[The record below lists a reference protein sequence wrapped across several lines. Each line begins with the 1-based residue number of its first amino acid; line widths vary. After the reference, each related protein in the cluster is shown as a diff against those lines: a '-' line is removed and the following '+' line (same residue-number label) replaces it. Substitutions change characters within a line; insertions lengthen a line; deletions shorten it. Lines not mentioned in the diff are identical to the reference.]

1 MFSMASILPYL
12 VVIGTVLGKPMSEM
26 PSMLPHQNFTMS
38 QCEAM
43 MDGHLPYSTPKGFEF
58 TGNVRRYYV
67 AAEYVT
73 WDYAPSGNIALYL

>member
-1 MFSMASILPYL
+1 LPQ
-12 VVIGTVLGKPMSEM
+12 
-26 PSMLPHQNFTMS
+26 QNFTIS

-43 MDGHLPYSTPKGFEF
+43 MDGHLPYSAPKDFEF

-73 WDYAPSGNIALYL
+73 WDYAPSGKISL

>member
-1 MFSMASILPYL
+1 MPSALPCL
-12 VVIGTVLGKPMSEM
+12 SFLGAIGAALAKPMSAM
-26 PSMLPHQNFTMS
+26 PSNLPQQNFTIS

-43 MDGHLPYSTPKGFEF
+43 MDGHLPYSTPKDFEF

-73 WDYAPSGNIALYL
+73 WDYAPSGKISL